1 MIRTIMLATDG
12 SEHALR
18 AAQWAGDLAAKYD
31 AEVVVAHV
39 LVNRKV
45 PEALRRM
52 AEIEHLVEPGR
63 RLRPAP
69 VAGPGVMPEEDEDA
83 RIIAALGEK
92 ILRDA
97 ETILR
102 EKNVSRVRTMALEG
116 EPADALVACAE
127 TIHAD
132 LIVMGRRGLGGLGAL
147 LLGSVSHKLIQLA
160 PCPVLTVK

>member
-18 AAQWAGDLAAKYD
+18 ATQWAGDLAAKYD

-39 LVNRKV
+39 LINRKV
-45 PEALRRM
+45 PESLRRM
-52 AEIEHLVEPGR
+52 AEIEHLVQPAGR
-63 RLRPAP
+63 VRPAP
-69 VAGPGVMPEEDEDA
+69 VAGPGVLPPEDEDA

-92 ILRDA
+92 ILKDA
-97 ETILR
+97 ESMLR
-102 EKNVSRVRTMALEG
+102 EKGVRRVQTVALEG
-116 EPADALVACAE
+116 EPADALVA
-127 TIHAD
+127 HALSLQPD
-132 LIVMGRRGLGGLGAL
+132 LIVAGRRGLGGLGAL